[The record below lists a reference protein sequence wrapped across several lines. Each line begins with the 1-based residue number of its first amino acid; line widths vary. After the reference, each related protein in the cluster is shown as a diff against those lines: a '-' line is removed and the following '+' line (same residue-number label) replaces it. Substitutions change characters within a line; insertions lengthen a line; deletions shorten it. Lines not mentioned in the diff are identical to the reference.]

1 MDISSLTIKKIRKG
15 LIDKEFSCKEVVEAY
30 LNNIEKLDKEI
41 NAFITVFDKQAIKQA
56 KEIDKLISQG
66 ETLPALGGVP
76 IAIKDNMLVEG
87 ERCTAGSKILDN
99 YIAPYNATVIKKIKE
114 QGGII
119 LGKTNLDEFAMGAS
133 GEYSAYGP
141 TKNPHNLEYVPGGS
155 SSGSATAVSAQ
166 MSMVALGSD
175 TAGSVRCPSSFCGVV
190 GMKPTYG
197 AVSRYGLIALASSLD
212 QIGPIAKNVEDAEVL
227 FNVIK
232 GKDFMDATSY
242 EQPQKADKK
251 VDIKNL
257 KIGVVKECL
266 GHGIQKEIVDITK
279 EAINKLEKQGIRIET
294 VSLPHLEYGVACYY
308 IIMPAEAS
316 SNLARYDGVKFG
328 MRREADNLLNNY
340 FETRGEFFG
349 PEVKRRIMIG
359 TYCLSSGYY
368 DSYYLKAQK
377 MQNKIKQDFEKVF
390 EKVDLL
396 LTPTSPFL
404 PFKLEERL
412 KDPLSMYMADLLTV
426 PANLAGLPAIS
437 VPAGRVGDLPV
448 GIQFMAPQYEEERI
462 FKAAKF
468 FEDLC

>member
-1 MDISSLTIKKIRKG
+1 
-15 LIDKEFSCKEVVEAY
+15 
-30 LNNIEKLDKEI
+30 
-41 NAFITVFDKQAIKQA
+41 
-56 KEIDKLISQG
+56 
-66 ETLPALGGVP
+66 
-76 IAIKDNMLVEG
+76 
-87 ERCTAGSKILDN
+87 
-99 YIAPYNATVIKKIKE
+99 
-114 QGGII
+114 
-119 LGKTNLDEFAMGAS
+119 
-133 GEYSAYGP
+133 
-141 TKNPHNLEYVPGGS
+141 
-155 SSGSATAVSAQ
+155 
-166 MSMVALGSD
+166 
-175 TAGSVRCPSSFCGVV
+175 
-190 GMKPTYG
+190 
-197 AVSRYGLIALASSLD
+197 
-212 QIGPIAKNVEDAEVL
+212 
-227 FNVIK
+227 
-232 GKDFMDATSY
+232 
-242 EQPQKADKK
+242 
-251 VDIKNL
+251 
-257 KIGVVKECL
+257 
-266 GHGIQKEIVDITK
+266 
-279 EAINKLEKQGIRIET
+279 
-294 VSLPHLEYGVACYY
+294 
-308 IIMPAEAS
+308 MPAEAS